1 MAAGTWTLTNS
12 ARTKILNGQFVSG
25 DSYKVALFTSSSNLA
40 VGSTTFAGCTN
51 EVGTTNTGYTAGGIA
66 SVISLSGTTSVTY
79 SSTTN
84 PQWTAGSANLTA
96 KWAALYEVGG
106 DVVCFVTLDSGGAD
120 VTTTSGNTLTITIDA
135 SHPFFTLA

>member
-1 MAAGTWTLTNS
+1 MAAGQWTLTNTT
-12 ARTKILNGQFVSG
+12 RTKILNGQFASG
-25 DSYKVALFTSSSNLA
+25 DTYKVALFLSTSNLA

-51 EVGTTNTGYTAGGIA
+51 EVGTTNTGYATGGVA
-66 SVISLSGTTSVTY
+66 SVISLAGTTSVTY

-84 PQWTAGSANLTA
+84 PTWTAGSANLTA

-120 VTTTSGNTLTITIDA
+120 VTTTSGNTLTITIDS
-135 SHPFFTLA
+135 SHPYFTVA